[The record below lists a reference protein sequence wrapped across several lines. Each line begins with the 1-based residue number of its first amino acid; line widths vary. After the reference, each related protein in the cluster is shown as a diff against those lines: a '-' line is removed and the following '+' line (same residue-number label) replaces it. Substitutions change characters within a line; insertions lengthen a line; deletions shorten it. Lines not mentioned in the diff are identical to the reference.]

1 MSKVQRKLVWLSRLG
16 HCRGFGIQSPW
27 AYSLDRYVINEHFP
41 YYAYDELASAYPD
54 VDGETRRLCELYF
67 RLANYRQPHKIC
79 LFLPHADV
87 YAAYLKRGCMTVDV
101 ILAKQSLEGI
111 QTVELALMSLSDS
124 LAESCYESILQK
136 VDEHSVLAVE
146 GIAANRQSKQMW
158 RDIVDDDRTG
168 VSFDLY
174 DCGLVFFDK
183 QRYKKNYIINF

>member
-1 MSKVQRKLVWLSRLG
+1 MTYRSRL
-16 HCRGFGIQSPW
+16 
-27 AYSLDRYVINEHFP
+27 
-41 YYAYDELASAYPD
+41 YAQGDW
-54 VDGETRRLCELYF
+54 
-67 RLANYRQPHKIC
+67 
-79 LFLPHADV
+79 
-87 YAAYLKRGCMTVDV
+87 

-124 LAESCYESILQK
+124 FAESCYESILQK
-136 VDEHSVLAVE
+136 VDEHSVLVVE

-168 VSFDLY
+168 VTFDLY